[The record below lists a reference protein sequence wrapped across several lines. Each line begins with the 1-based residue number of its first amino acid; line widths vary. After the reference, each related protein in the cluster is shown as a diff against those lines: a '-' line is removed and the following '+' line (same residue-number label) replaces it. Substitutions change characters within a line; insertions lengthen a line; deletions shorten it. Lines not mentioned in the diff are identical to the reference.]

1 MIEATNLKNG
11 TTFLSN
17 GNPYKVIKY
26 SHIKVG
32 RGGATV
38 RVTVRN
44 LESGSV
50 EEKTYSANVKVD
62 DIQTQKRR
70 LSYLYN
76 DGAVA
81 QFMDPSSY
89 EQIEVSL
96 KIVGDDIKFIKEGEN
111 VDVLFWDERA
121 LSIDIS
127 PKVVLKVTDTPPGV
141 KGNSASNV
149 YKTAV
154 LENGI
159 QVKVPLFINNGD
171 TIRVDTRTGEYV
183 ERAR

>member
-96 KIVGDDIKFIKEGEN
+96 KIVG
-111 VDVLFWDERA
+111 
-121 LSIDIS
+121 
-127 PKVVLKVTDTPPGV
+127 
-141 KGNSASNV
+141 
-149 YKTAV
+149 
-154 LENGI
+154 
-159 QVKVPLFINNGD
+159 
-171 TIRVDTRTGEYV
+171 
-183 ERAR
+183 